1 MTGHLKHGSDPDAC
15 WRIWEPGK
23 FHLQDEKYFFFF
35 LNSWHS
41 LAFYGM
47 NIYILRV
54 YTLLYCQVLVTQ
66 MGPSMF

>member
-1 MTGHLKHGSDPDAC
+1 MTRHLKHGSDPDAC
-15 WRIWEPGK
+15 WRIWGRPGE

-35 LNSWHS
+35 NSWHS

-47 NIYILRV
+47 NIYILGV
-54 YTLLYCQVLVTQ
+54 YTLLYCQILVAQ

>member
-1 MTGHLKHGSDPDAC
+1 MVLIQMLAEEFGNLGSSTF
-15 WRIWEPGK
+15 RMK
-23 FHLQDEKYFFFF
+23 NTFFFF
-35 LNSWHS
+35 LSSWHS